1 MRDIA
6 TSERID
12 RFLAALAKVATTPTT
27 VYLVGG
33 ATAVLVGWRE
43 STRDIDLVIR
53 PETDALLRAIP
64 KLKEQLSINVE
75 FAAPDHFIPVPKHW
89 EERSPV
95 VKRIGHLTVRHYDLT
110 AQALAKIERGHVRD
124 LADVRAMLDA
134 GLVTS
139 EGLRTAFEDVADQLY
154 RYPAVDP
161 ESYRHALDEFTSG
174 RDLT

>member
-1 MRDIA
+1 MREVA

-12 RFLAALAKVATTPTT
+12 RFLEALAQAAAVPTT

-33 ATAVLVGWRE
+33 ATAVLIGWRA

-53 PETDALLRAIP
+53 PESDALLRAIP
-64 KLKEQLSINVE
+64 RLKEQLAINVE
-75 FAAPDHFIPVPKHW
+75 FAAPDHFIPVPAHW

-95 VKRIGHLTVRHYDLT
+95 VKRIGLVTVRHYDLT

-124 LADVRAMLDA
+124 LADVRAMLDS
-134 GLVTS
+134 GLVTV
-139 EGLRTAFEDVADQLY
+139 EGLRAAFDEAEPNLY

-161 ESYRHALDEFTSG
+161 VTYRQALDDVTGERS
-174 RDLT
+174 

>member
-12 RFLAALAKVATTPTT
+12 RFLSALAQVATTPTT

-33 ATAVLVGWRE
+33 ATAVLVGWRD

-75 FAAPDHFIPVPKHW
+75 FAAPDHFIPVPTHW

-161 ESYRHALDEFTSG
+161 ESYRHALNEITAG
-174 RDLT
+174 RI